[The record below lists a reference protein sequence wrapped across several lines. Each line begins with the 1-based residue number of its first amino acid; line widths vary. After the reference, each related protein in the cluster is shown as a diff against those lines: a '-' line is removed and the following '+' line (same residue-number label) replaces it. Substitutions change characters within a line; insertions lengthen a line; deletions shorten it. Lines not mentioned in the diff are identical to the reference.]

1 MALGNFPC
9 DSSENLSQLL
19 FFFQDFLKVYA
30 LNTLLSSSVYIK
42 LFFLS
47 RIESQATDG
56 KNKAKKLTLPL
67 FGAMKGGSKFK
78 LKTGTV
84 GVSCRSRS

>member
-1 MALGNFPC
+1 MLFLDKTLASLG
-9 DSSENLSQLL
+9 
-19 FFFQDFLKVYA
+19 YIYI
-30 LNTLLSSSVYIK
+30 YIK
-42 LFFLS
+42 LFFLP
-47 RIESQATDG
+47 RTESQATDG
-56 KNKAKKLTLPL
+56 ENKAKKLTLPL